1 MDMKKI
7 LQALDNAS
15 TKPVEGANAMSKFL
29 RIVSEADLNQAALPA
44 APKFYITQT
53 TYDTPG
59 AGEDFAVTDLQRGV
73 VVKSFGSEQE
83 ARAFV
88 AQQDPAGAAQTEL
101 HQVQSKA
108 TAPEA
113 NPDAVPQPNVISE
126 GANPHKVSLPVQMAM
141 QHYQEPI
148 KKTKSSLIDKYFTEA
163 VEEINKQKEDRRELI
178 NQYASV
184 IAERVRL
191 RKRTNIYE
199 GLEGFSD
206 DYLRKAADPNRF
218 GRYMITVD
226 AAQAEL
232 QRRSGQ
238 PAAPA
243 QQAPE
248 QPAASQPLSSRYGP
262 GYEGSPEP
270 YTITVSGKN
279 YKFAGRDK
287 SGPGTGTIVKV
298 PAGAIGIRGLAPVNV
313 ELGNDGMFY
322 PAPMQEQFNPNL
334 SPNPGFK
341 PGPGPGMQSAVA
353 EKFNDTDSVSVD
365 VPLLIRL
372 MEYAREDAQSDMDLH
387 SVAERLIE
395 LSRTGDTLTM
405 NDYDSIVQQDQ
416 ETED

>member
-15 TKPVEGANAMSKFL
+15 TKPVEGSNDIK
-29 RIVSEADLNQAALPA
+29 
-44 APKFYITQT
+44 
-53 TYDTPG
+53 
-59 AGEDFAVTDLQRGV
+59 
-73 VVKSFGSEQE
+73 KSLEI
-83 ARAFV
+83 
-88 AQQDPAGAAQTEL
+88 
-101 HQVQSKA
+101 
-108 TAPEA
+108 
-113 NPDAVPQPNVISE
+113 ISE
-126 GANPHKVSLPVQMAM
+126 GSNPHKVALPVQMAM

-238 PAAPA
+238 PAAPAAPA